1 MVKKTTLV
9 LAISLLTFFLIV
21 PFVSYKAFKSALKEE
36 VFNHLITT
44 RDLLKLQIWNYFNG
58 RFGDIDTLSR
68 NPVISQGFTRLS
80 VAFNSYNFGSSQFQ
94 KIENLYQ
101 PLMEYYVSNYGYTN
115 IFFIDKDGT
124 VLFSVMKE
132 KFTGTNLL
140 TGEFK
145 HLGIVQM
152 FKRGLEDVAFEDY
165 TWNDTV
171 NEYTAYFAAPV
182 YDVDKLAGVL
192 IIEIPFGH
200 LDTMLTQRAGLGQT
214 GEMYLV
220 GEDGLM
226 RSNSRF
232 SVEPTMLK
240 KEVDTEA
247 TREAFDGYVGKK
259 IIYDYRGVPVLSAYT
274 PLNLNFINWAL
285 IVEIDEEEAFAAIK
299 SVESRLTIIA
309 SIISVIAVGYLY
321 LMYRKQNREDEYDI
335 PESEEESES
344 S

>member
-1 MVKKTTLV
+1 MVKKITLV
-9 LAISLLTFFLIV
+9 LTIALLTFFLIV
-21 PFVSYKAFKSALKEE
+21 PFVSYKSLKSALKEE
-36 VFNHLITT
+36 VFNHLVTT
-44 RDLLKLQIWNYFNG
+44 RDLLKLQIWNYFNT

-80 VAFNSYNFGSSQFQ
+80 VAFNTYNFGSSQFQ

-101 PLMEYYVSNYGYTN
+101 PLMEYYVSDYGYTN
-115 IFFIDKDGT
+115 IFFIDKDGD
-124 VLFSVMKE
+124 VLFSVINE
-132 KFTGTNLL
+132 GFTGTNLI
-140 TGEFK
+140 TGK
-145 HLGIVQM
+145 SKNLNVAQI
-152 FKRGLEDVAFEDY
+152 FKRGLEDVTFEDY
-165 TWNDTV
+165 TWNDKV

-182 YDVDKLAGVL
+182 YDVDKLSGVL

-232 SVEPTMLK
+232 SVEPTILK

-247 TREAFDGYVGKK
+247 TREAFDGYVGEKV
-259 IIYDYRGVPVLSAYT
+259 IYDYRGVPVLSAYT

-285 IVEIDEEEAFAAIK
+285 MVEIDEEEAFAAIK

-309 SIISVIAVGYLY
+309 SIISIIAVGYIY

>member
-1 MVKKTTLV
+1 MAKKTIIV
-9 LAISLLTFFLIV
+9 LTIALLTFFLLV
-21 PFVSYKAFKSALKEE
+21 PFVSYKSLKSALKEE
-36 VFNHLITT
+36 VFNHLVTT
-44 RDLLKLQIWNYFNG
+44 RDLLKLQIWNYFNN

-80 VAFNSYNFGSSQFQ
+80 VAFRTYNFGSSQFQ

-101 PLMEYYVSNYGYTN
+101 PLMEYYVSDYGYTN
-115 IFFIDKDGT
+115 IFFIGKDGD
-124 VLFSVMKE
+124 VLFSVINE
-132 KFTGTNLL
+132 GFTGTNLL

-145 HLGIVQM
+145 HLNVAQI
-152 FKRGLEDVAFEDY
+152 FKRGLEDVTFEDY
-165 TWNDTV
+165 TWNDKV

-182 YDVDKLAGVL
+182 YDVDKLSGVL

-220 GEDGLM
+220 GEDGFM

-232 SVEPTMLK
+232 SVEPTILK

-259 IIYDYRGVPVLSAYT
+259 VIYDYRGVPVLSAYT
-274 PLNLNFINWAL
+274 PLNLNFINWVL
-285 IVEIDEEEAFAAIK
+285 MVEIDEEEAFAAIK

>member
-1 MVKKTTLV
+1 
-9 LAISLLTFFLIV
+9 
-21 PFVSYKAFKSALKEE
+21 
-36 VFNHLITT
+36 
-44 RDLLKLQIWNYFNG
+44 
-58 RFGDIDTLSR
+58 
-68 NPVISQGFTRLS
+68 
-80 VAFNSYNFGSSQFQ
+80 
-94 KIENLYQ
+94 
-101 PLMEYYVSNYGYTN
+101 
-115 IFFIDKDGT
+115 
-124 VLFSVMKE
+124 
-132 KFTGTNLL
+132 
-140 TGEFK
+140 
-145 HLGIVQM
+145 
-152 FKRGLEDVAFEDY
+152 
-165 TWNDTV
+165 
-171 NEYTAYFAAPV
+171 
-182 YDVDKLAGVL
+182 
-192 IIEIPFGH
+192 
-200 LDTMLTQRAGLGQT
+200 MLTQRAGLGQT

-285 IVEIDEEEAFAAIK
+285 MVEIDEEEAFASIK

-309 SIISVIAVGYLY
+309 SIISIIAVGYIY